1 MASIFDFEDPP
12 GLCRLCRKRKT
23 NVSGRRCPPGWLV
36 CEHCLRDNVAFWVGE
51 AAVAK
56 VRDRRHQRRAACRA
70 FRSIVKS
77 FWGELQFGDDV
88 HLPMGCID
96 AIQRRLLD
104 ALTDAEHKHDEIGS
118 QGRP

>member
-1 MASIFDFEDPP
+1 
-12 GLCRLCRKRKT
+12 
-23 NVSGRRCPPGWLV
+23 
-36 CEHCLRDNVAFWVGE
+36 VAYWVGE

-88 HLPMGCID
+88 HLPMEWID
-96 AIQRRLLD
+96 ATQRRLLD
-104 ALTDAEHKHDEIGS
+104 ALPNAEHKHGENGS